1 VAVLLDKFFQVSLAH
16 SLTHIGFQFSSPSH
30 SQWADAA
37 HAITRDGERLYPIPA
52 LLPLLSSLYISLSYT
67 HIHTHSHSMSIHLPN
82 SCTASPLPSH
92 STHLSCLILFL
103 TVAHTPLVCVHH
115 QASARIHDEIASK
128 ERDQEVNSLSHIE
141 IPYKDIEPEAS
152 HSL

>member
-16 SLTHIGFQFSSPSH
+16 SLTHTGFQFISPSP
-30 SQWADAA
+30 SMGRRGPRYYNGRRE
-37 HAITRDGERLYPIPA
+37 IVPYPSPA
-52 LLPLLSSLYISLSYT
+52 PSLELFISLSLSYT

-92 STHLSCLILFL
+92 STHLSCLIPFL
-103 TVAHTPLVCVHH
+103 TVAHTPLICAHH

-128 ERDQEVNSLSHIE
+128 ERDQEVSSLSHIE
-141 IPYKDIEPEAS
+141 IPYKGIEPEAP